1 VEVSKATGV
10 GYSLRR
16 EVDRFDGHG
25 TTVGGRHVTGSDDRA
40 PATSAAAGEAEGTAG
55 RPALIATRLT
65 VVHGL
70 DAFWDPR
77 FEYRRLFAEAWGTFL
92 LVLIAAGTAVV
103 AALPSGSDVTLLMKV
118 LAPGLMVTAI
128 VYFMG
133 TVSGAHINPAVTI
146 AFASRRQFPWRRV
159 PGYLIAQIVGATLAA
174 FVLEMLFGGIA
185 NGQTVPGEGIDPVVA
200 VATEFLLTLGLLSV
214 VLGVV
219 DGPRNVGVSAALAFG
234 FYIALAGMFG
244 ATISGA
250 SMNPARTL
258 GPDLIAGDLS
268 QLWIYIVGPIAGALV
283 AVMFDRLLHGPP
295 SPAGAQA
302 AQGLLSREDP
312 GAL

>member
-1 VEVSKATGV
+1 VFVTESVDPGQDVGRASASEQVSMKV
-10 GYSLRR
+10 VSL
-16 EVDRFDGHG
+16 
-25 TTVGGRHVTGSDDRA
+25 T
-40 PATSAAAGEAEGTAG
+40 
-55 RPALIATRLT
+55 ATRLP
-65 VVHGL
+65 VMAGL
-70 DAFWDPR
+70 DTFWDPR
-77 FEYRRLFAEAWGTFL
+77 FEYRRLFAETWGTFL
-92 LVLIAAGTAVV
+92 LVLIAAGGGVV
-103 AALPSGSDVTLLMKV
+103 AALPGGGDVTLMMKV
-118 LAPGLMVTAI
+118 LAPGLMVIAI

-146 AFASRRQFPWRRV
+146 AFAARRQFPWRRV

-174 FVLEMLFGGIA
+174 FVLDRLYGGIA
-185 NGQTVPGEGIDPVVA
+185 NGQTIPAQGIDPMVA

-283 AVMFDRLLHGPP
+283 AVVFDRLLHGPP
-295 SPAGAQA
+295 SAAGSQA
-302 AQGLLSREDP
+302 AQGLLSRDDP
-312 GAL
+312 SAL

>member
-1 VEVSKATGV
+1 
-10 GYSLRR
+10 
-16 EVDRFDGHG
+16 
-25 TTVGGRHVTGSDDRA
+25 
-40 PATSAAAGEAEGTAG
+40 
-55 RPALIATRLT
+55 
-65 VVHGL
+65 
-70 DAFWDPR
+70 
-77 FEYRRLFAEAWGTFL
+77 
-92 LVLIAAGTAVV
+92 
-103 AALPSGSDVTLLMKV
+103 
-118 LAPGLMVTAI
+118 MVIAI

-146 AFASRRQFPWRRV
+146 AFAARRQFPWRRV

-174 FVLEMLFGGIA
+174 FVLEMLYGGIA
-185 NGQTVPGEGIDPVVA
+185 NGRTAPGEGIEPIVA
-200 VATEFLLTLGLLSV
+200 VATEFLLTLGLVSV

-268 QLWIYIVGPIAGALV
+268 QLWIYIVGPIAGGLV
-283 AVMFDRLLHGPP
+283 AVAFDRLLHGPP
-295 SPAGAQA
+295 SAAGTQA

-312 GAL
+312 SAL